1 MKTIDLRP
9 SSQKFQPGDE
19 VRILWERA
27 HSTGNFRDY
36 GCASPLKIKCFLGP
50 MGRSMKSYM
59 VYDSRGV
66 TDVVS
71 EDVMERVAK

>member
-1 MKTIDLRP
+1 
-9 SSQKFQPGDE
+9 
-19 VRILWERA
+19 
-27 HSTGNFRDY
+27 
-36 GCASPLKIKCFLGP
+36 